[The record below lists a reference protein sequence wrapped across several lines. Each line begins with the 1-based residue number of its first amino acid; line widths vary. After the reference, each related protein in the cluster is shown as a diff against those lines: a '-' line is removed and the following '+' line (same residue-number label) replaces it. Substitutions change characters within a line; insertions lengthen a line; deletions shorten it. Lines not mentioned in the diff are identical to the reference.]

1 MMQPTPEEARAEL
14 ERRRAARVV
23 APAAPPVAPMGVSA
37 EAARAEL
44 ARRAAAKQQV
54 APAAP
59 AAPAGPS
66 LRSETDAIIEEA
78 AAAIPG
84 GYEAFN
90 RKPADPQRMAAMGY
104 VQDPLAVS
112 GYARPR
118 APEAPI
124 AETAPENDWFA
135 DIMRGIEAPVAG
147 LTGSALEKW
156 GRTSQEDPLLGA
168 VQGIEFLS
176 PIDDAGRAY
185 QGLKQAGAGA
195 LDGDMGKAGEG
206 LQQFLTD
213 GSFAAMQALPGS
225 MTLKGM
231 TAPGRAAPVTLA
243 EAERAAMQAS
253 RAPAIASRPAPV
265 AAPEP
270 FSAPSEPSGGGVVR
284 RNLDKIIGGGVGA
297 TIGGVGDAVAAPG
310 DGNDMPPGGIPGSG
324 AATGAAIGI
333 FGPRALATAASRGM
347 RAAAR
352 VITPASGRARF
363 DEGVAAAAVRKALK
377 SGGIRNAE
385 QAAAAMTARYGD
397 KPAAIA
403 DLTQDGIGTA
413 AGISRLP
420 GATGEAARA
429 RGEDLL
435 GNRAGRLE
443 RDIGQ
448 ANPNL
453 TPAAI
458 TGDIDRMVALA
469 RQQATP
475 AYEALRAQNP
485 FGSFASPR
493 LDQLRELDILA
504 PHIRGVDRYRETL
517 AATEGRVVGDFEYWD
532 LVKRSLDDAEQ
543 AAIARNQA
551 VPYDLDSVRQAIVQE
566 VDALAPNYA
575 SARQLGGEAPRIQE
589 GFRRGQRLLGGRY
602 TAEEVGRLAE
612 GVTGQQLTAM
622 QAGMIRSMIAKTE
635 GPRSAMAALMAP
647 GAKSKL
653 TLIFGPEAAN
663 KMQARFA
670 ADAAIMDNAQRINP
684 NVGSVTSQAQMGG
697 GGVLPMA
704 ADVLR
709 AVRSPVEAALA
720 ALSNSGSYTKAQR
733 DMMGQMLLDGATP
746 ENLQR
751 IFGRGR
757 APRGGAAP
765 SPGGAP
771 PMGGNPSSDVDM
783 TGRPMPTPTPAA
795 ARQQPSPES
804 VAQAQGQ
811 LRAAREAS
819 LPEREQIGT
828 WQGEAPQ
835 KPQSLL
841 AWVRG
846 QGGIKD
852 RNYMSGDLKAVMGR
866 ANAMPGLLNNQSGKG
881 LDDIVSAAYE
891 QGFDVDPNDANSL
904 MRLIEEEAAGNPSY
918 RIGARE
924 EWDIYQEYLA
934 ARRGD
939 LSEPPDSFGATKKA
953 PAN

>member
-1 MMQPTPEEARAEL
+1 
-14 ERRRAARVV
+14 
-23 APAAPPVAPMGVSA
+23 MGVSA

-44 ARRAAAKQQV
+44 ARRAAAKQQ
-54 APAAP
+54 
-59 AAPAGPS
+59 AGPS
-66 LRSETDAIIEEA
+66 LRYETDAIIEEA

-84 GYEAFN
+84 GYEAFIA
-90 RKPADPQRMAAMGY
+90 KPPNAERMRAMGY
-104 VQDPLAVS
+104 VSDPLAPAS
-112 GYARPR
+112 TGGFSRPR
-118 APEAPI
+118 AQPQQVIGPLTGDTSQPNVFTDVMRGLEAPI
-124 AETAPENDWFA
+124 A
-135 DIMRGIEAPVAG
+135 G
-147 LTGSALEKW
+147 LTGGGLERW
-156 GRTSQEDPLLGA
+156 AQTTSRDPLLGA

-195 LDGDMGKAGEG
+195 LDGDMSKAVEG
-206 LQQFLTD
+206 LQQFAID

-225 MTLKGM
+225 MTLKGV
-231 TAPGRAAPVTLA
+231 TGIATPGRNTLA
-243 EAERAAMQAS
+243 LNVADLERSAVRAS
-253 RAPAIASRPAPV
+253 RAPAVTNRPAPV
-265 AAPEP
+265 AAPQA

-297 TIGGVGDAVAAPG
+297 TIGGVGEAAAAPG
-310 DGNDMPPGGIPGSG
+310 DGNDPPMGGIPGSG

-352 VITPASGRARF
+352 AVTPASGKARF
-363 DEGVAAAAVRKALK
+363 DAGVAAAGVRRALK

-385 QAAAAMTARYGD
+385 EAAAAMTARYGD

-435 GNRAGRLE
+435 GSRAGRLE

-448 ANPNL
+448 ANPSLN
-453 TPAAI
+453 PAAI
-458 TGDIDRMVALA
+458 AGDVDRMVALA

-475 AYEALRAQNP
+475 AYNALRAQNP
-485 FGSFASPR
+485 LGSFASRR
-493 LDQLRELDILA
+493 LEQLRNLDILA

-575 SARQLGGEAPRIQE
+575 AARQLGGEAPKIQA
-589 GFRRGQRLLGGRY
+589 GFNQGQRLLGGRY
-602 TAEEVGRLAE
+602 TAEEVGRLAQ

-635 GPRSAMAALMAP
+635 GPRSAMAALMSP
-647 GAKSKL
+647 GSKSKL

-684 NVGSVTSQAQMGG
+684 NVGSVTSQAQLGA

-720 ALSNSGSYTKAQR
+720 ALSNSGSYTKQQR
-733 DMMGQMLLDGATP
+733 DFMGQMLLDGATP

-757 APRGGAAP
+757 APRGGAAQRLWGWRQP
-765 SPGGAP
+765 
-771 PMGGNPSSDVDM
+771 
-783 TGRPMPTPTPAA
+783 PAA
-795 ARQQPSPES
+795 A
-804 VAQAQGQ
+804 AQ
-811 LRAAREAS
+811 EK
-819 LPEREQIGT
+819 E
-828 WQGEAPQ
+828 
-835 KPQSLL
+835 
-841 AWVRG
+841 
-846 QGGIKD
+846 
-852 RNYMSGDLKAVMGR
+852 KAV
-866 ANAMPGLLNNQSGKG
+866 
-881 LDDIVSAAYE
+881 
-891 QGFDVDPNDANSL
+891 
-904 MRLIEEEAAGNPSY
+904 
-918 RIGARE
+918 
-924 EWDIYQEYLA
+924 
-934 ARRGD
+934 
-939 LSEPPDSFGATKKA
+939 
-953 PAN
+953 